1 MISKD
6 TSNFERKRKDKSYI
20 LLFVMISLVIF
31 AIVVASIQLRT
42 DEISQYLK
50 KSNQFTGLMILSNP
64 ENRVTFE
71 VVVINVAKKRAALM
85 NIPGNLGIFNE
96 TLNKMDAIE
105 TLYKEEELSYISS
118 IPISKDSSWG

>member
-20 LLFVMISLVIF
+20 LLLVIISLVIF
-31 AIVVASIQLRT
+31 SIVVASIQLRT

-50 KSNQFTGLMILSNP
+50 KSNQITGLMIFSNP

-71 VVVINVAKKRAALM
+71 VVVINVAKKKSSSNEYSRKPR
-85 NIPGNLGIFNE
+85 NI
-96 TLNKMDAIE
+96 
-105 TLYKEEELSYISS
+105 
-118 IPISKDSSWG
+118 

>member
-50 KSNQFTGLMILSNP
+50 TVSYTHL
-64 ENRVTFE
+64 
-71 VVVINVAKKRAALM
+71 
-85 NIPGNLGIFNE
+85 
-96 TLNKMDAIE
+96 TLPTKA
-105 TLYKEEELSYISS
+105 
-118 IPISKDSSWG
+118 